1 MTFTATPEEEED
13 FTVDVNGL
21 EETINVRVSAT
32 PAEFEYRIMDI
43 TPKIVEPGDMVAVDV
58 VVSNI
63 GEESGTYAFDLTLD
77 GEVVETTSDELDGGE
92 TTLVSLSVS
101 SETEGS
107 HEVEVNGDTD
117 TFTVEAPTPPPRQLP
132 WLWIDL
138 AIVVFAV
145 AVVYVLKK
153 RGIIGIL

>member
-1 MTFTATPEEEED
+1 MRAYCEHG
-13 FTVDVNGL
+13 DVIGIINR
-21 EETINVRVSAT
+21 ETGRGDKTIYIAWSC
-32 PAEFEYRIMDI
+32 
-43 TPKIVEPGDMVAVDV
+43 GDMVAVDV